1 MAVCHINYTPMCGGT
16 GFVVIEMEYSR
27 TTIPL
32 NVGNTI
38 LVWKYHLH

>member
-16 GFVVIEMEYSR
+16 GFVVIEMEYNR